1 MMKHNPN
8 HVRFHLFFFLLV
20 LNIHIAKKKRNT
32 LGNPTATDGDGIL
45 ADIDVQEIDD
55 EEAGTT
61 REEKRRDVDHFFH
74 PANRRIINGKSKLY
88 RTCKLCPYVSGSF
101 LCSVLLCD
109 NNQLSSN
116 QKMIVP
122 ELTTMRRHLQFKHD
136 VRQ

>member
-8 HVRFHLFFFLLV
+8 RVRFHLFSFLLV
-20 LNIHIAKKKRNT
+20 FDIHIAKKKRNT
-32 LGNPTATDGDGIL
+32 LGNPTATDGNGIL

-55 EEAGTT
+55 GEAGTT
-61 REEKRRDVDHFFH
+61 REEKRRDVDRFFH
-74 PANRRIINGKSKLY
+74 PVNTRIINGKNKRY

-101 LCSVLLCD
+101 LCSALLCD
-109 NNQLSSN
+109 NNQLSSD

-122 ELTTMRRHLQFKHD
+122 EVTTMRRHLQFKHE